1 MRPCS
6 RFSKAIWTAAIC
18 TTYTQRYERRPD
30 MSDAT
35 PAVDAQSRDTSLLG
49 RLASVTLAIACLA
62 LVGVAIVEGWQVFAR
77 YVLNNSPSWT
87 EPVALLLMST
97 AMMGGAAVGVRANR
111 HFGFFMLVE
120 HAPTKLRRVLEWVPL
135 LIAFGVGAIFL
146 IAGVHLVSESW
157 DFPMAGAPL
166 PQGVVYLPIC
176 VGGALIAIFAVER
189 CAAKRNKTDKNN

>member
-1 MRPCS
+1 
-6 RFSKAIWTAAIC
+6 
-18 TTYTQRYERRPD
+18 
-30 MSDAT
+30 MSD
-35 PAVDAQSRDTSLLG
+35 DQAQSEVKTRDTSLLG
-49 RLASVTLAIACLA
+49 RLSSLTLGVACLA
-62 LVGVAIVEGWQVFAR
+62 LVGVALVEGWQVFAR

-120 HAPTKLRRVLEWVPL
+120 HAPAKLRRVLLWIPL
-135 LIAFGVGAIFL
+135 LIALGVGGIFL
-146 IAGVHLVSESW
+146 FAGGHLVSESW

-176 VGGALIAIFAVER
+176 IGGGLIAIFALER
-189 CAAKRNKTDKNN
+189 FAALRKTTHKNN

>member
-1 MRPCS
+1 MS
-6 RFSKAIWTAAIC
+6 NETQKND
-18 TTYTQRYERRPD
+18 TT
-30 MSDAT
+30 
-35 PAVDAQSRDTSLLG
+35 LLG
-49 RLASVTLAIACLA
+49 RLASLTLAAACLA

-97 AMMGGAAVGVRANR
+97 AMMGGAAVGVRNNR

-120 HAPTKLRRVLEWVPL
+120 NAPAKLRRVLGWVPL
-135 LIAFGVGAIFL
+135 LIAIGVGSIFL
-146 IAGVHLVSESW
+146 FAGGHLVIESW

-176 VGGALIAIFAVER
+176 IGGALIAIFAVER
-189 CAAKRNKTDKNN
+189 FATQRNRKE